1 MTELYHILKK
11 QYGHIV
17 YVREIN
23 EYGHV
28 SLVAKN
34 INLKL
39 LKKNHDLFVDFVYNS
54 CLEALKISK
63 IYNNTHFIVHIY
75 LENATIK
82 NVSMKLFNKL
92 NKKLSNNLED
102 VLKICYVYG
111 RGILLTSV
119 INIIRL
125 QLNPVTKKKFLLVK
139 PNL

>member
-1 MTELYHILKK
+1 
-11 QYGHIV
+11 
-17 YVREIN
+17 
-23 EYGHV
+23 
-28 SLVAKN
+28 
-34 INLKL
+34 
-39 LKKNHDLFVDFVYNS
+39 
-54 CLEALKISK
+54 
-63 IYNNTHFIVHIY
+63 
-75 LENATIK
+75 
-82 NVSMKLFNKL
+82 MKLFNKL